1 MLLDVMVLDIKP
13 ILVLFLE
20 FQNETY
26 KKAFCILIP
35 RKSERAFLRF
45 EYKNNLEY

>member
-20 FQNETY
+20 FKMKRIKRHSAY
-26 KKAFCILIP
+26 
-35 RKSERAFLRF
+35 
-45 EYKNNLEY
+45 